1 MAANTNNTNNINDT
15 KSVKY
20 EPNAKFLTMV
30 ASGDKKT
37 CWLAIDNRERA
48 ILEHRHH
55 FDHIPN
61 RPMQMTVGDYAVCR
75 GDKILAIIERKSL
88 EDYAASLKD
97 GRHANKNKMT
107 KLRDDVGCRVIYIVE
122 GPLDPPADKLFGRTP
137 YKYIENSIYHLMIR
151 DHILVLRS
159 RDTVDTSKK
168 LARFVESM
176 TTIEW
181 SPSEVYD
188 LTTGCEITGSD
199 EVRNANPDAVLR
211 ADRSKT
217 DSDVLRELWACFKGI
232 TIETA
237 EHYIRRWSLADVIL
251 KKIPRDGPGSP
262 SAVIINNRHIMKRTQ
277 VELLDPPIELKKRL
291 LAGIPGISVK
301 SAEEILDQIALD
313 VMLEIGLEEVKQVQ
327 IGKKQKAL
335 GEAKAK
341 QLLKLFTDSEKKI
354 G

>member
-1 MAANTNNTNNINDT
+1 MATQT
-15 KSVKY
+15 VKY
-20 EPNAKFLTMV
+20 EPNAKFLNMV
-30 ASGDKKT
+30 ASNDKKI

-48 ILEHRHH
+48 ILEYKQNFEHL
-55 FDHIPN
+55 PY
-61 RPMQMTVGDYAVCR
+61 RPLQMTVGDYAVCR

-107 KLRDDVGCRVIYIVE
+107 KLRDDVGCRVVYIVE
-122 GPLDPPADKLFGRTP
+122 GPLDPPQDKLFGRTP
-137 YKYIENSIYHLMIR
+137 YKYIENSIYHIMIR
-151 DHILVLRS
+151 DHILVIRT
-159 RDTVDTSKK
+159 RDCIDTSKK

-176 TTIEW
+176 TTLEW
-181 SPSEVYD
+181 SPAEVYD
-188 LTTGCEITGSD
+188 LTTGCEVTGSA
-199 EVRNANPDAVLR
+199 EIKNANPDAVLR

-237 EHYIRRWSLADVIL
+237 EHYIRRWSLSDVIL

-262 SAVIINNRHIMKRTQ
+262 SEIMINNRHIMKRTQ
-277 VELLDPPIELKKRL
+277 IELLDPPVELKKRL
-291 LAGIPGISVK
+291 LTGIPGISAK

-327 IGKKQKAL
+327 IGKNQKAI
-335 GEAKAK
+335 GETKAK
-341 QLLKLFTDSEKKI
+341 HLLKLFTDSEKKI